1 MSEFLSELLGTM
13 MLILFG
19 NGVVCNVV
27 LKKTKGSGN
36 DWLLISVGW
45 ALAVTIPVYIFGP
58 IGGGHFNPAFT
69 LAVASIGDFEWTK
82 VPMYITAQLIG
93 AMVGAILV
101 YIMYMPH
108 FKATEDEGS
117 KLACFATSPAIDNR
131 VGNFVSEF
139 IGTFVL
145 VFALLGV
152 QNTETVS
159 GLGPIIVGLVILG
172 IGVSL
177 GGTTGYAINPARDLG
192 PRIVHSILF
201 SREKISSEWRY
212 AWVPIIAPICGAVIA
227 ATIYTA
233 IF

>member
-27 LKKTKGSGN
+27 LKKTKGNGN
-36 DWLLISVGW
+36 DWLLISIGW

-69 LAVASIGDFEWTK
+69 IAMASIGDFEWTR
-82 VPMYITAQLIG
+82 VPLYIIAQLIG
-93 AMVGAILV
+93 AMIGAIIV
-101 YIMYMPH
+101 YVMYMPH
-108 FKATEDEGS
+108 FKETQDDGD
-117 KLACFATSPAIDNR
+117 KLACFATSPAINNK
-131 VGNFVSEF
+131 VGNIVSEF

-145 VFALLGV
+145 VISLLGI
-152 QNTETVS
+152 QNTEVVS
-159 GLGPIIVGLVILG
+159 GFGPIIVGLVILA

-192 PRIVHSILF
+192 PRIVHCILF
-201 SREKISSEWRY
+201 SREKKSSNWSY
-212 AWVPIIAPICGAVIA
+212 SWIPIISPICGAVMGAI
-227 ATIYTA
+227 IYSS